1 MSHKLRPRLASAIA
15 STILSVFGVVSL
27 VGKAQAAVLTYSFSA
42 HRAADGSFTVNNSSL
57 TGIGWE
63 QVAVSGGI
71 LKPFYI
77 ANYLVLEGKNSY
89 NLAGATALFYQGD
102 FLGLQARGGHSETKE
117 IIIPPDEPGGPF
129 YLKVQGE
136 AFWSIALGGEFY
148 DRGTSVFAGYTKLY
162 TGLNPGSVSL
172 ATARIVSDTLVYYT
186 LEKTEP
192 EPVPEPLTAGGTAL
206 ALACLSWLKHKKK
219 MAA

>member
-1 MSHKLRPRLASAIA
+1 MNQKQRQRLGSAIA

-27 VGKAQAAVLTYSFSA
+27 VGVDKAQAAVLTYSFSA
-42 HRAADGSFTVNNSSL
+42 QRAADGSFTVNNSSL

-71 LKPFYI
+71 LNPFYI

-117 IIIPPDEPGGPF
+117 IIIPPDEPGGSF

-136 AFWSIALGGEFY
+136 ASWSIALGGELY
-148 DRGTSVFAGYTKLY
+148 DRSSVFAGYTKLY
-162 TGLNPGSVSL
+162 
-172 ATARIVSDTLVYYT
+172 R
-186 LEKTEP
+186 
-192 EPVPEPLTAGGTAL
+192 
-206 ALACLSWLKHKKK
+206 AC
-219 MAA
+219 